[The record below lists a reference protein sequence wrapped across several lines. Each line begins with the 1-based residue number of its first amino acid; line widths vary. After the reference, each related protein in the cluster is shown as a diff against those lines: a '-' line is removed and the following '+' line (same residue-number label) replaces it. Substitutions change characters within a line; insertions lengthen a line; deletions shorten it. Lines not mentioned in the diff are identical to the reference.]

1 MVSRIFANFVDTQ
14 FFCRM
19 SSKNMKTGAGFQD
32 DVTSGE
38 ICSYGLSLFETSF
51 IVKHHSVYIFVSSL
65 TD

>member
-1 MVSRIFANFVDTQ
+1 MESSETIQGTMYEVMVMVSRIFANFVDTQ

-38 ICSYGLSLFETSF
+38 IY
-51 IVKHHSVYIFVSSL
+51 K
-65 TD
+65 